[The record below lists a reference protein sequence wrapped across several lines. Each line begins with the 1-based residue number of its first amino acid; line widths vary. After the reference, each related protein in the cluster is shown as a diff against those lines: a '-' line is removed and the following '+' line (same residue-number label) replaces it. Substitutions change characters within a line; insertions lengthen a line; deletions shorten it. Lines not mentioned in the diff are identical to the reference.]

1 MIVKAHQG
9 QTIYDLAATY
19 YGCFEGVFLILE
31 DNKTIGLDTE
41 LVPGQSIAIR
51 DEVPRLNDS
60 NQNIAMAFKNQNLQL
75 NSTYI
80 PEPVEGAFLVADF
93 EPIDYLV

>member
-1 MIVKAHQG
+1 MIIKAHQG

-31 DNKTIGLDTE
+31 DNPTFGLDTE
-41 LVPGQSIAIR
+41 LVTGQSINIR

-60 NQNIAMAFKNQNLQL
+60 NQNIAMAFKTQNFKV
-75 NSTYI
+75 NSTYV
-80 PEPVEGAFLVADF
+80 PEPIEGEF
-93 EPIDYLV
+93 ESLEFENLDYIV

>member
-31 DNKTIGLDTE
+31 DNPAFGLDTE
-41 LVPGQSIAIR
+41 LVPGQNVTIR
-51 DEVPRLNDS
+51 SEVPRLNDT
-60 NQNIAMAFKNQNLQL
+60 NQNIALAFKNQNLQV
-75 NSTYI
+75 NSTYK
-80 PEPVEGAFLVADF
+80 PELIVGDFLAGDF

>member
-1 MIVKAHQG
+1 MIIKAHQG

-31 DNKTIGLDTE
+31 DNPTFGLDTE
-41 LVPGQSIAIR
+41 LVTGQSINIR

-60 NQNIAMAFKNQNLQL
+60 NQNIAMAFKTQNFNV
-75 NSTYI
+75 NSTYV
-80 PEPVEGAFLVADF
+80 PEEVEGDF
-93 EPIDYLV
+93 EDDDFFESDYLV